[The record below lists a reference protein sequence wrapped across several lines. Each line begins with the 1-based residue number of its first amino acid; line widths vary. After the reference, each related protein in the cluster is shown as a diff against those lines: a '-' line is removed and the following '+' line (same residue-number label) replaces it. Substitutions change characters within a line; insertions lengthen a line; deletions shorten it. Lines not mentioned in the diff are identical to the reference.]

1 MPNPKRK
8 HTRSRR
14 DSRRASN
21 WKVEVGSINACPHC
35 GAPRLPHH
43 VCPSCGFYNDQLVQP
58 HKEKK
63 GKAEGAGNAEAGAGT
78 GTGESK

>member
-21 WKVEVGSINACPHC
+21 WRLDLGTASACPHC
-35 GAPRLPHH
+35 KRARASHQ
-43 VCPSCGFYNDQLVQP
+43 VCPHCGFYGAELVIP
-58 HKEKK
+58 KKEKK
-63 GKAEGAGNAEAGAGT
+63 SKAGPEEKAGPAPQAG
-78 GTGESK
+78 